1 MPTLRYDHACG
12 VVTNPQTGGLEVV
25 VAGGAQDYRGSDSE
39 IDTET
44 AVDEVEI
51 FSISDLKWRR
61 AGLFMLS
68 QN

>member
-1 MPTLRYDHACG
+1 MPTPRYDLPCG

-25 VAGGAQDYRGSDSE
+25 VAGGGQGSS
-39 IDTET
+39 I

-61 AGLFMLS
+61 AGQSELF
-68 QN
+68 Q